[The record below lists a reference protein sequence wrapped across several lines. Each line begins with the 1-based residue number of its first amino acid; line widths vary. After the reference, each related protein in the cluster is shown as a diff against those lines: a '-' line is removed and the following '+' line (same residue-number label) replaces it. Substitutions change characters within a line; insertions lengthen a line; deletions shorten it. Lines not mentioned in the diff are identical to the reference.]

1 MLTRSAGAALP
12 NPARAGF
19 FTGFGCAAL
28 VLSCLA
34 APSGS
39 AATWVVGAA
48 APLATLAEAVR
59 QARDGDT
66 ILVRPGEYRGDVAL
80 IQQKRLTIRGIGQ
93 RAVFIADGRNVEGK
107 AMRVVREISG
117 QARINVLGF
126 CVGGTLLGTAS
137 AVLAARACRTATAAT
152 RGCWAM

>member
-107 AMRVVREISG
+107 AMRVVRDGDSVIENLEFRG
-117 QARINVLGF
+117 ARVPDGN
-126 CVGGTLLGTAS
+126 GGDARLLGH
-137 AVLAARACRTATAAT
+137 VI
-152 RGCWAM
+152 G